1 MKEIRKAGGAH
12 VALVCSAAKAAYDAA
27 FNSVRPTGTLL
38 AVGLPAESICFPPIM
53 MAARKCEL
61 RLPLWALAKTFAA
74 CWQWPRLGKLHCDV
88 ISKPL
93 EFANE
98 ALELLRTGQV
108 SGRIVLTFPG

>member
-1 MKEIRKAGGAH
+1 

-53 MAARKCEL
+53 MAAREVRIKASSVGTREDL
-61 RLPLWALAKTFAA
+61 RGVLAMAA
-74 CWQWPRLGKLHCDV
+74 AGKLHCD
-88 ISKPL
+88 IASKPL
-93 EFANE
+93 ESANH
-98 ALELLRTGQV
+98 ALELLRKGQV